1 MPFCSNCGKEIPA
14 EDRFCAYCGTKAGEP
29 EQPAPEVKPETEG
42 QVRTNVQPPVMPPKP
57 APRPVDP
64 TDHTDDFSKEDISEN
79 KVICMLP
86 YLLGCIGIIIAML
99 GQSTSKYVAFHVR
112 QVLKLVVVEAL
123 LAICAA
129 VLCWT
134 IIVPAAAAVCL
145 VIVLVL
151 RIMGFVY
158 VCQGRAKEIPIV
170 SSLGFLK

>member
-1 MPFCSNCGKEIPA
+1 MPFCSNCGKEIPE
-14 EDRFCAYCGTKAGEP
+14 EDRFCAYCGTKAEEP
-29 EQPAPEVKPETEG
+29 EQPAPEAKPEPE
-42 QVRTNVQPPVMPPKP
+42 VRQQVQPPVLTPQP

-64 TDHTDDFSKEDISEN
+64 TDHTDNFSKEDISEN

-123 LAICAA
+123 LGICAA

-134 IIVPAAAAVCL
+134 FIVPIAAAVCL

-151 RIMGFVY
+151 RIMGFIY

-170 SSLGFLK
+170 SSFGFLK

>member
-1 MPFCSNCGKEIPA
+1 MPFCANCGKELQT
-14 EDRFCAYCGTKAGEP
+14 ENRFCAYCGTKAEESETAGEQKVNP
-29 EQPAPEVKPETEG
+29 I
-42 QVRTNVQPPVMPPKP
+42 PPVPPIPPAPPKP
-57 APRPVDP
+57 APKLVDQ
-64 TDHTDDFSKEDISEN
+64 TDHTANFEKDDISEN

-123 LAICAA
+123 LGICAA

-134 IIVPAAAAVCL
+134 VIVPIAAAVCF

-170 SSLGFLK
+170 SSFGFLK